1 MPNFIDLKDLSRD
14 QLLHIISLS
23 IEWKKQG
30 HSKFMMD
37 KHVVLIFEKP
47 SLRTRISFEVGI
59 NQLGGMTYLLNEKEM
74 QLGERETIED
84 TARVL
89 ERYADMVVIRC
100 FGHDQIKKF
109 SKVSNLPVINALT
122 DFSHPCQVV
131 ADLVTIKEHLGDLK
145 NKKIAWFGDCNNVLQ
160 SWIEAS
166 VILDFELNI
175 GCPKGIMPNLNT
187 ISWANKTNKKIKIN
201 HNPLQVSEGADCVIT
216 DTWQS
221 MGDQESISEK
231 TFLPFQVN
239 KNIMRQAK
247 DNAIFMHCLPA
258 YRDKEVSLEVL
269 EGKQSVVFDE
279 AENRLHAQKAIM
291 HFCFNLN

>member
-59 NQLGGMTYLLNEKEM
+59 NQLGGMAYLLNEKEM

-131 ADLVTIKEHLGDLK
+131 ADLITIKEYFGDLE

-187 ISWANKTNKKIKIN
+187 ISWANEINKKIKIN

-216 DTWQS
+216 DTWHS
-221 MGDQESISEK
+221 MGDKQSISEK
-231 TFLPFQVN
+231 IFLPFQVN

-258 YRDKEVSLEVL
+258 YRDKEVSSEVL

-291 HFCFNLN
+291 HFCLHSN

>member
-1 MPNFIDLKDLSRD
+1 MPNFIDLKDLSKD
-14 QLLHIISLS
+14 QLLDIISLS
-23 IEWKKQG
+23 IEWKNET
-30 HSKFMMD
+30 HSKFMLD

-89 ERYADMVVIRC
+89 ERYADMIVIRC
-100 FGHDQIKKF
+100 FGHSQIKKF
-109 SKVSNLPVINALT
+109 SEVSNLPIINALT

-131 ADLVTIKEHLGDLK
+131 ADLVTIKEHFGDLK
-145 NKKIAWFGDCNNVLQ
+145 NKKIAWLGDCNNVLQ

-166 VILDFELNI
+166 VLLDFELNI
-175 GCPKGIMPNLNT
+175 GCPEGVAPNPKTVL
-187 ISWANKTNKKIKIN
+187 WANERNKKIRIN
-201 HNPLQVSEGADCVIT
+201 HNPLQVADGAHCIIT

-221 MGDQESISEK
+221 MGDKKSISEEI
-231 TFLPFQVN
+231 FFPFQVN
-239 KNIMRQAK
+239 KNIMRQAQE
-247 DNAIFMHCLPA
+247 NAIFMHCLPA
-258 YRDKEVSLEVL
+258 YRDKEVSSEVL
-269 EGKQSVVFDE
+269 EGEQSVVFDE

-291 HFCFNLN
+291 HFCLN

>member
-14 QLLHIISLS
+14 QLLDIISLS
-23 IEWKKQG
+23 IKWKKQD

-59 NQLGGMTYLLNEKEM
+59 NQLGGMAYLLNEKEM

-131 ADLVTIKEHLGDLK
+131 ADLITIKEYFGDLE

-187 ISWANKTNKKIKIN
+187 ISWANEINKKIKIN
-201 HNPLQVSEGADCVIT
+201 HNPLEVSEGADCVIT

-231 TFLPFQVN
+231 IFLPFQVN

-291 HFCFNLN
+291 HFCLNLN

>member
-23 IEWKKQG
+23 IEWKKQS

-74 QLGERETIED
+74 LLGERETVED

-131 ADLVTIKEHLGDLK
+131 ADLITIKEHFGDLK

-187 ISWANKTNKKIKIN
+187 ISWANEINKKIKIN
-201 HNPLQVSEGADCVIT
+201 HNPLEVSEGADCVIT

-231 TFLPFQVN
+231 IFLPFQVN
-239 KNIMRQAK
+239 KNIMKQAK

-291 HFCFNLN
+291 HFCLNLN

>member
-14 QLLHIISLS
+14 QLLDIISLS
-23 IEWKKQG
+23 IEWKNQS
-30 HSKFMMD
+30 HSKFMLD
-37 KHVVLIFEKP
+37 KQVVLIFEKP

-59 NQLGGMTYLLNEKEM
+59 NQLGGTSYLLNEKEM

-89 ERYADMVVIRC
+89 ERYADMIVIRC
-100 FGHDQIKKF
+100 FGHSQIKKF
-109 SKVSNLPVINALT
+109 SDISNLPVINALT

-131 ADLVTIKEHLGDLK
+131 ADLVTIKECFGDLK

-166 VILDFELNI
+166 VLLDFDLNI
-175 GCPKGIMPNLNT
+175 GCPKGIAPDPKT
-187 ISWANKTNKKIKIN
+187 ILWASERNKKIKIN
-201 HNPLQVSEGADCVIT
+201 HNPLQVADGAHCIIT

-221 MGDQESISEK
+221 MGDKKSISEEI
-231 TFLPFQVN
+231 FLPFQVN
-239 KNIMRQAK
+239 KNIMRQAQ

-258 YRDKEVSLEVL
+258 YREKEVSSEIL
-269 EGKQSVVFDE
+269 EGQQSVVFDE

-291 HFCFNLN
+291 HFCMN

>member
-131 ADLVTIKEHLGDLK
+131 ADLITIKEYFGDLK

-187 ISWANKTNKKIKIN
+187 ISWANEINKKIKIN
-201 HNPLQVSEGADCVIT
+201 HNPLEVSEGADCVIT

-231 TFLPFQVN
+231 IFLPFQVN

-291 HFCFNLN
+291 HFCLNLN

>member
-131 ADLVTIKEHLGDLK
+131 ADLITIKEHFGDLK

-187 ISWANKTNKKIKIN
+187 ISWANEINKKIKIN
-201 HNPLQVSEGADCVIT
+201 HNPLEVSKGADCVIT

-221 MGDQESISEK
+221 MGDEGSVSEEIY
-231 TFLPFQVN
+231 LPFQVN

-258 YRDKEVSLEVL
+258 YRDKEVSSEVL

-291 HFCFNLN
+291 HFCLNSN

>member
-1 MPNFIDLKDLSRD
+1 MPNFIDLKDLSKD
-14 QLLHIISLS
+14 QLFDIISLS
-23 IEWKKQG
+23 IECKNQSD
-30 HSKFMMD
+30 SKFMLD

-59 NQLGGMTYLLNEKEM
+59 NQLGGTTYLLNEKEM

-89 ERYADMVVIRC
+89 ERYADMAVIRC
-100 FGHDQIKKF
+100 FGHSQIKKF
-109 SKVSNLPVINALT
+109 STVSNFPVINALT

-131 ADLVTIKEHLGDLK
+131 ADLVTIKEYFGDLE

-166 VILDFELNI
+166 VLLDFELHI
-175 GCPKGIMPNLNT
+175 GCPEGIKPNQKT
-187 ISWANKTNKKIKIN
+187 IVWANERNKKIKIN
-201 HNPLQVSEGADCVIT
+201 HNPLQVADGAHCVIT

-221 MGDQESISEK
+221 MGDKKLVSEEI
-231 TFLPFQVN
+231 FFPFQVN
-239 KNIMRQAK
+239 KNIMKQAQ

-258 YRDKEVSLEVL
+258 YRDKEVSSEVF
-269 EGKQSVVFDE
+269 EGQQSVVFDE

-291 HFCFNLN
+291 HFCMN

>member
-131 ADLVTIKEHLGDLK
+131 ADLITIKEHFGDLK

-187 ISWANKTNKKIKIN
+187 ISWAKKINKKIKIN
-201 HNPLQVSEGADCVIT
+201 HNPLEVSEGADCVIT

-231 TFLPFQVN
+231 IFLPFQVN

-291 HFCFNLN
+291 HFCLNLN

>member
-23 IEWKKQG
+23 IEWKKQS

-84 TARVL
+84 AARVL

-131 ADLVTIKEHLGDLK
+131 ADLITIKEYFGDLE

-175 GCPKGIMPNLNT
+175 GCPKGIIPDINT
-187 ISWANKTNKKIKIN
+187 ISWANEINKKIKIN

-216 DTWQS
+216 DTWHS
-221 MGDQESISEK
+221 MGNQESISEK
-231 TFLPFQVN
+231 IFLPFQVN
-239 KNIMRQAK
+239 KNIMKQAK

-258 YRDKEVSLEVL
+258 YRDKEVSTEVL

-291 HFCFNLN
+291 HFCLHSN

>member
-1 MPNFIDLKDLSRD
+1 MPNFIDLKDLSKD
-14 QLLHIISLS
+14 QLLDIISLS
-23 IEWKKQG
+23 IKWKNQE
-30 HSKFMMD
+30 HSKFMTD

-131 ADLVTIKEHLGDLK
+131 ADLITIKEHFGDLK

-187 ISWANKTNKKIKIN
+187 ISWANKINKKIKIN
-201 HNPLQVSEGADCVIT
+201 HNPLEVSEGADCVIT

-291 HFCFNLN
+291 HFCLNLN

>member
-14 QLLHIISLS
+14 QLLDIISLS
-23 IEWKKQG
+23 IKWKKQD

-59 NQLGGMTYLLNEKEM
+59 NQLGGMAYLLNEKEM

-131 ADLVTIKEHLGDLK
+131 ADLITIKEHFGDLK

-175 GCPKGIMPNLNT
+175 GCPKGIIPDINT
-187 ISWANKTNKKIKIN
+187 ISWANEINKKIKIN

-216 DTWQS
+216 DTWHS
-221 MGDQESISEK
+221 MGNQESISK
-231 TFLPFQVN
+231 KIFLPFQVN

-258 YRDKEVSLEVL
+258 YRDKEVSTEVL

-291 HFCFNLN
+291 HFCLNSN